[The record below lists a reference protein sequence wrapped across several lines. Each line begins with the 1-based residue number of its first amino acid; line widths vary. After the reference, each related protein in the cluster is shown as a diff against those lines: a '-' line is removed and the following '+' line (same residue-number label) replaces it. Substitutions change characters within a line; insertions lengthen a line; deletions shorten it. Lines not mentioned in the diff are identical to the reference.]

1 VINAPAWRGLK
12 RIERPFSDLLTTP
25 TPTMPITKYSSPET
39 SASPRTE
46 GEVKK
51 KTQKRSCVACKSIA
65 SCQDLTLAIPTL
77 HFHEH
82 D

>member
-1 VINAPAWRGLK
+1 
-12 RIERPFSDLLTTP
+12 
-25 TPTMPITKYSSPET
+25 MPVTKYSSPET

>member
-1 VINAPAWRGLK
+1 
-12 RIERPFSDLLTTP
+12 
-25 TPTMPITKYSSPET
+25 MPITKYSSPET